1 MQKVN
6 TEVGNKIFTT
16 QKRTPRL
23 IPTARPLVAQQEE
36 RKEGPGPL
44 FCVASAFGVL
54 SLANFYPAGVEA
66 HSRDGF
72 LQNGNF

>member
-23 IPTARPLVAQQEE
+23 IPTARPAHNKK
-36 RKEGPGPL
+36 KEKKRGPAL
-44 FCVASAFGVL
+44 CFVSSAFGVL
-54 SLANFYPAGVEA
+54 SLANFYPADVEA
-66 HSRDGF
+66 HFPDGL
-72 LQNGNF
+72 LQNGKF